1 PPGGPRV
8 PGGGPRQRRGG
19 GGHRAGGGGP
29 LLRGGPVA
37 PGAPGGPVARAAGA
51 LPGAGGG
58 GPGGGG
64 TAPRREG
71 QHSVRGRGFRVERW
85 TWRST
90 SPEETLA
97 LGRWLGERA
106 QAGDVFLMEGDLGAG
121 KTLMT
126 KGIALGLGIDPEQV
140 TSPSFTLMQV
150 HHGRLP
156 LYHMDLYRLERAADV
171 EALGLEEFL
180 EGDGVAVVEWAAHL
194 PEGLRP

>member
-1 PPGGPRV
+1 
-8 PGGGPRQRRGG
+8 
-19 GGHRAGGGGP
+19 
-29 LLRGGPVA
+29 
-37 PGAPGGPVARAAGA
+37 
-51 LPGAGGG
+51 
-58 GPGGGG
+58 
-64 TAPRREG
+64 
-71 QHSVRGRGFRVERW
+71 VERW

-194 PEGLRP
+194 PEGLRPEEGLVVRLDVVDEQVRAVELVARGRRMEGLLGQLAMGEGVQQGPDDEQRKE